1 MPVKAL
7 HHALRRLLRTVPL
20 LLLLLGAVEADAQTT
35 RVSGTVTDARSGEP
49 LPFVNVG
56 FVNSRVATTTDMDG
70 RYALDTYYATD
81 SLRASMLGYAAQTR
95 AVRRDKDQRVDFAL
109 AAGTAELQ
117 EVTIR
122 PQQRNPA
129 FEILDRVVAN
139 KPANNRE
146 KLAYYSHE
154 TYNKVEFD
162 VNNLT
167 RRFVENKLWKPF
179 RFVFDNMDSTAA
191 KPYLPIFISESLSE
205 VHYRQQP
212 RAKREVIRATK
223 QSGIQNQSISQLMGD
238 MYQNVNI
245 YENFLVLFGKN
256 FISPIADGGR
266 LFYDYYL
273 TDSAWVGTNWC
284 YRLEFHPKRKNEL
297 AFDGEMWIADTAYA
311 VKRIQAGFPEAINLN
326 FVQGFWVEQQYEP
339 VKNEVWMLT
348 RDALVVDLSI
358 FRRRTKGFYGRR
370 TATYRDFTI
379 NEPGDP
385 SFYEGAELVRVK
397 EDSATRE
404 PDFWEERRHEPLND
418 RESTIYEMVDT
429 IQTIPRFRTFV
440 DLVNMLVTGYYPVGP
455 LEYGPYYTFYS
466 FNEVEGTRLRAGL
479 RTSNDWSRRTELEG
493 YAAYGLLDRS
503 FKGMVGGQTFI
514 TKQPRQ
520 LTGLYLRHDIEQL
533 GQSQSAF
540 RSDNVLSSTFR
551 RNPANKLTLV
561 DELRFFYELE
571 PFTGLNHQLTIRHRN
586 LFPRGDLRYLRPSFD
601 DGLTF
606 TEVPSITSLEVA
618 LNTRFAWGEKY
629 VSGEFRRVS
638 LGTFKPVLEFYG
650 AVGIPGVFGSE
661 YEYYKTI
668 ARIDQRVQLG
678 AIGWSR
684 YRLEGGRIW
693 GTLPYP
699 LLILHTGNETFY
711 YYDDAFNTMNF
722 FEFISD
728 RYVSLKLEHH
738 FEGFFLNKVPLLR
751 KLKLREVVT
760 GKAVIGDLDAKHSQ
774 ELRLLPGMYSLYDGP
789 FVEASAGIENIL
801 NVLRIDG
808 VWRLTYQDHPN
819 IGLFAIRLKFRF
831 DF

>member
-1 MPVKAL
+1 MARMACRN
-7 HHALRRLLRTVPL
+7 ALRTSLRAAAL
-20 LLLLLGAVEADAQTT
+20 LLLVCGTGAWAQTT
-35 RVSGTVTDARSGEP
+35 RVSGSVTDARTGEP

-56 FVNSRVATTTDMDG
+56 FVNSRVATTTDLDG
-70 RYALDTYYATD
+70 RYVLDTYYATD
-81 SLRASMLGYAAQTR
+81 SLRASMLGYAPQVR
-95 AVRRDKDQRVDFAL
+95 PVRRDREQHIDFAL
-109 AAGTAELQ
+109 DAGTAELQ

-146 KLAYYSHE
+146 KLTYYSHE

-179 RFVFDNMDSTAA
+179 RFVFDHMDSTDA
-191 KPYLPIFISESLSE
+191 KPYLPIFISESLSD

-223 QSGIQNQSISQLMGD
+223 QSGINNQSISLLMGD

-245 YENFLVLFGKN
+245 YDNFLVLFGKN

-284 YRLEFHPKRKNEL
+284 YRLEFHPKRRSEL

-311 VKRIQAGFPEAINLN
+311 VKRVQAGFPEAINLN
-326 FVQGFWVEQQYEP
+326 YVQGFWVEQQYEP

-370 TATYRDFTI
+370 TATYRNFTI
-379 NEPGDP
+379 NEPADP
-385 SFYEGAELVRVK
+385 SFYEGAELVRVEK
-397 EDSATRE
+397 DSSTLA
-404 PDFWEERRHEPLND
+404 PDYWEEHRHEPLNE

-429 IQTIPRFRTFV
+429 VQTIPRFRTFV
-440 DLVNMLVTGYYPVGP
+440 DLVNMLVTGYYPAGP
-455 LEYGPYYTFYS
+455 LEYGPYYTIYS
-466 FNEVEGTRLRAGL
+466 FNAVEGGRLRAGL

-520 LTGLYLRHDIEQL
+520 LAGLYLRHDIEQL

-561 DELRFFYELE
+561 DEVRLSYELE
-571 PFTGLNHQLTIRHRN
+571 PFTGLNHQLTVRYRN
-586 LFPRGDLRYLRPSFD
+586 LFPRGDLRYLRP
-601 DGLTF
+601 TF
-606 TEVPSITSLEVA
+606 GEGFTLQEVPSITSLEVA

-638 LGTFKPVLEFYG
+638 LGTFKPVVEFYG
-650 AVGIPGVFGSE
+650 AVGLPGVLGSGF
-661 YEYYKTI
+661 EYYKAI
-668 ARIDQRVQLG
+668 ARIDQRIQLG

-693 GTLPYP
+693 GRLPYP

-711 YYDDAFNTMNF
+711 SYDDAFNTMNF

-751 KLKLREVVT
+751 KLKLREVVC
-760 GKAVIGDLDAKHSQ
+760 GKALIGDLDGSHS
-774 ELRLLPGMYSLYDGP
+774 ETMLLLPGMYRLYDGP
-789 FVEASAGIENIL
+789 FLEASAGIENIL
-801 NVLRIDG
+801 NLIRVDG

-819 IGLFAIRLKFRF
+819 ISLFAIRLKFHF